1 MGHVCACDGKVHEQY
16 DLIVTPSVSDVAPLH
31 TQFPM
36 EESVRQA
43 LEHMDELSVPEQQS
57 VIWRMFDR
65 TLALT
70 PFTQLSIL
78 RAHQRLVCRLF

>member
-1 MGHVCACDGKVHEQY
+1 MRMRWKKVHEQF

-36 EESVRQA
+36 EESVRHA
-43 LEHMDELSVPEQQS
+43 LNHMDELSVPEQQS

-70 PFTQLSIL
+70 PFYAIIQYY
-78 RAHQRLVCRLF
+78 RHQRLVCRCI